1 MVTAYLGMIETEMV
15 EVLHVILEMICVL
28 ISRTFSQILLNM
40 FFSKFSFQE
49 LNLLVSEYFTG
60 LHIKMIFKIYFQTSS
75 TKLTAKPMKF
85 IFSET
90 LMSTYFKMGNLSSK
104 KIIHINL
111 KVPALPW

>member
-1 MVTAYLGMIETEMV
+1 MVKAYLGMIETEMV

-60 LHIKMIFKIYFQTSS
+60 LHIKMIFKIYFQMSS
-75 TKLTAKPMKF
+75 TKSTAKPMKF

-90 LMSTYFKMGNLSSK
+90 LRSTYFKMENLSSE
-104 KIIHINL
+104 KISHINL
-111 KVPALPW
+111 KVPALP